1 MFERSV
7 KMVKILSIGNSFS
20 QDGHRYFHDIA
31 ENLGKEILTYNL
43 YVGGCSFE
51 MHWNYYISDEAKYV
65 FEKNGKLSNGR
76 DDKMIS
82 LRKALAFE
90 DWDII
95 TVQQVSQLSGIE
107 ESYYPFIKNLLSVVR
122 DACPKAK
129 LYLHQSWAYEYCR
142 KYSLFGQYYN
152 SSPAVMQNAIHQLT
166 QKVAKEN
173 ALEIIPTGDVV
184 YAAINDE
191 NVFDS
196 QKGGISLYRDSLHM
210 SLGYGRYLAALVWCK
225 ILLDAKI
232 ENCTYVPADEKTEP
246 ALLEFLNKKASE
258 ILSK

>member
-1 MFERSV
+1 MI
-7 KMVKILSIGNSFS
+7 KILSIGNSFS
-20 QDGHRYFHDIA
+20 QDSHRYFHAVA

-43 YVGGCSFE
+43 FVGGCSFE
-51 MHWNYYISDEAKYV
+51 MHWSYYVSDEAKYV
-65 FEKNGKLSNGR
+65 FEKNGVLANGR
-76 DDKMIS
+76 DDKRIS
-82 LRKALAFE
+82 LKKALAFE

-95 TVQQVSQLSGIE
+95 TVQQVSQYSGIE

-129 LYLHQSWAYEYCR
+129 LYLHQGWAYEYCR
-142 KYSLFGQYYN
+142 QYSLFEKFYN
-152 SSPAVMQNAIHQLT
+152 SSPALMQSAVHKVT
-166 QKVAKEN
+166 EKVACEN

-191 NVFDS
+191 TVFNS

-225 ILLDAKI
+225 TLLGAKI
-232 ENCTYVPADEKTEP
+232 ENCTYVPEDEKTEP
-246 ALLEFLNKKASE
+246 ALLEFLKMKAVQM
-258 ILSK
+258 LAK